1 MNLVKKIFFASRLRT
16 NIIVTF
22 SVVSIIIVVV
32 TARVS
37 YLFIKELYLDQ
48 LKDQVN
54 LYVKTVGLQIE
65 DRYLKTL
72 PLGVLSPGALFY
84 FQNLFEKNSRDNS
97 VQEVFIFDFNF
108 KLLVHSDTGKTLNML
123 EPSLYL
129 NKSEIDALDIGS
141 SITSLPFKSKT
152 GNWYMWGFYKLTDN
166 HWLAVRENALR
177 LKKVELFAM
186 YFWYIGIGGVI
197 LTIFAGLFV
206 AKKIVDPINQLVWFS
221 KQIGSRN
228 FNEIKPDKVTGEL
241 KILADAME
249 LMKNNLMKHHKEK
262 EEMLARIAHE
272 IRNPLGGIEL
282 LANLTKED
290 LLKEKKNTNYIDGI
304 LKEISGLKELI
315 TSYLDYSKPA
325 HANPHLCNLSSTF
338 SEIQNIFAKNSTDKQ
353 ITINCV
359 QTSDNILFDPS
370 HLRNIL
376 VNLVSNSLDATS
388 YGGKITIDFIS
399 QNGHSEI
406 IINDTGNG
414 ISKEAESKI
423 FEPFFTTKKQGTG
436 LGLAISKKL
445 CEENN
450 AELFLRESSS
460 MGSTFII
467 KINS

>member
-1 MNLVKKIFFASRLRT
+1 
-16 NIIVTF
+16 
-22 SVVSIIIVVV
+22 
-32 TARVS
+32 
-37 YLFIKELYLDQ
+37 
-48 LKDQVN
+48 
-54 LYVKTVGLQIE
+54 
-65 DRYLKTL
+65 
-72 PLGVLSPGALFY
+72 
-84 FQNLFEKNSRDNS
+84 
-97 VQEVFIFDFNF
+97 
-108 KLLVHSDTGKTLNML
+108 ML

-129 NKSEIDALDIGS
+129 NKSEIDALDICS